1 VTATDL
7 AALLP
12 LLILAYGAT
21 ALLVGGA
28 FWRNHAGVASIAA
41 VLLALSFGAALA
53 VLPLAPRQVTALLR
67 VDALTL
73 FFQALL
79 ALGGLALALLSVDY
93 LATSPLGRERYYVL
107 LLFAVSGMGV
117 LVGSTHFASF
127 FLGLETVSVSLF
139 GLIGFALRRPASQEA
154 GIKYLVL
161 AGTSLSFLLLGMA
174 FLYFQYGTMQFAA
187 LAAAPPPS
195 LLVFLGLGLILVGFA
210 YKLALAPFHM
220 WAPDVYQGAPAPV
233 TALVATGSK
242 AAMFA
247 LLLRFTPVFLGRD
260 QGELFTALTVLA
272 ILTMFTGNLLALL
285 QRNLKR
291 LLAYS
296 SVAHMG
302 YLLIPLLAGGAIG
315 TASLS
320 FYFVSYFITT
330 IAAFGVVA
338 ALSQGSE
345 EVEDLEDY
353 RGLGFARPVLAATLA
368 LAMVSLAGIPLT
380 VGFMAKF
387 YIFSA
392 AAQARLWL
400 LLVVG
405 VANSGLSAY
414 YYLRVLAAL
423 YSRPAPARTWR
434 PVRPASAVTLTV
446 LSAALVVLGI
456 YPAPLIGLT
465 QRMAAAW
472 RGGGGAASLTRV
484 VQPEQLA
491 QRVGE
496 RRVGGAVAGVAEG
509 GNGAVEELA
518 HEEVGGVFEGR
529 GGLAGGDRPIIS
541 ELPARPAEAL
551 LTHLLGGG
559 AELGDERFGLVIAAG
574 E

>member
-1 VTATDL
+1 VTAIDF

-21 ALLVGGA
+21 ALLVIGA
-28 FWRNHAGVASIAA
+28 FWRSHGGVVAITA
-41 VLLALSFGAALA
+41 VLFVLSFAAALA
-53 VLPLAPRQVTALLR
+53 VAPLAPRQVTALLR

-79 ALGGLALALLSVDY
+79 ALGGLAITALSADY
-93 LATSPLGRERYYVL
+93 LATSPIGRERYYVL
-107 LLFAVSGMGV
+107 LLLAVVGMGV
-117 LVGSTHFASF
+117 LAGSTHFASF
-127 FLGLETVSVSLF
+127 FLGLETASVSLF
-139 GLIGFALRRPASQEA
+139 GLIGFALRRPASQEG
-154 GIKYLVL
+154 GIKYLIL

-174 FLYFQYGTMQFAA
+174 FLYFQYGTMQFGA
-187 LAAAPPPS
+187 LAATPPPS
-195 LLVFLGLGLILVGFA
+195 PLVFLGLGLVLVGFA

-247 LLLRFTPVFLGRD
+247 LLVRFTPVFLGRD
-260 QGELFTALTVLA
+260 EGGLFTALTVLA

-302 YLLIPLLAGGAIG
+302 YLLIPLLAGGTIG

-338 ALSQGSE
+338 ALSQSRE

-353 RGLGFARPVLAATLA
+353 RGLGFARPVLAGTLA
-368 LAMVSLAGIPLT
+368 LAMISLAGIPLT
-380 VGFMAKF
+380 IGFMAKF

-400 LLVVG
+400 LLIIG

-446 LSAALVVLGI
+446 LSTALVVLGI
-456 YPAPLIGLT
+456 YPTPLIGLT
-465 QRMAAAW
+465 QRMAEAW
-472 RGGGGAASLTRV
+472 RGGGGAASLTRI

-491 QRVGE
+491 QGVGK
-496 RRVGGAVAGVAEG
+496 RGIGGAVAGLAEG
-509 GNGAVEELA
+509 GDGVVEELA
-518 HEEVGGVFEGR
+518 HEEIGGILEGG
-529 GGLAGGDRPIIS
+529 GGLGGGWLVTG
-541 ELPARPAEAL
+541 ELPARAAEAVL
-551 LTHLLGGG
+551 PHVLGGG